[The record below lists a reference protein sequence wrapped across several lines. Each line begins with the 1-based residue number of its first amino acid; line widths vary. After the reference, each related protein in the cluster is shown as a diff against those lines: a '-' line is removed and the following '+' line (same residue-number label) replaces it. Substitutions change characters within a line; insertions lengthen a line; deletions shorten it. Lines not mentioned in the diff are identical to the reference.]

1 MGFFSWKTSDTNRS
15 ISNTYSVRG
24 TFRVI
29 MLMPNGDKFIEDD
42 YEGYGV
48 FGGIDFYDAVYELNK
63 DNPKFAEEMSAERE
77 RRSIGI
83 TLHFNYQGVIFPRFV
98 EDESLAWGDVED
110 SKNCPSQGYFN
121 LEEETI

>member
-15 ISNTYSVRG
+15 ITNTYSGRG

-29 MLMPNGDKFIEDD
+29 MLMPNGDKFIEED

-63 DNPKFAEEMSAERE
+63 KNPKFAEEMSDERE
-77 RRSIGI
+77 RRSIG
-83 TLHFNYQGVIFPRFV
+83 LNLAFNYKKVIFPRFV
-98 EDESLAWGDVED
+98 EDESLAWGDVKD
-110 SKNCPSQGYFN
+110 SKNCPSQGYF
-121 LEEETI
+121 